1 MNRLIVALAAL
12 TAAVPAARGQETQ
25 KNKEKRDD
33 SERDR
38 SDRVWISRDEDRP
51 RLGISTSSGSR
62 RDTLGLLVSS
72 VSRGSP
78 AEKAGLE
85 EGDRIAAINGVNLR
99 LSRDDAGMSDMEGVL
114 QRRLVRELEK
124 HKVGDEVE
132 LRVYSNGQQKTL
144 KVKLESADDWEQ
156 PRVALRVLRDKM
168 ENRPVL
174 GIDLSSNGSRRDTL
188 GVLVIGVTEDGP
200 AEKAGIVEGD
210 RIAAIN
216 GVDLRVSKDDAGDWG
231 MSNARVRRFRRE
243 MEKVKPGD
251 DVEVRVYSGG
261 QTKTLRVKVAKASD
275 LSDDDRHGFSFG
287 DGFMDGV
294 PMAPMPMVTP
304 RAPRAPRAAVTP
316 YPPREPMMFHFDND
330 GDGPFRVEV
339 DREWR
344 DQLEVQLRRLRDG
357 VREGALQLKRLAPR
371 IRVEMNDTMG
381 DVDDDADG
389 VGDGD
394 MDDDDVAMA
403 DARAYAGAAAS
414 TRPRIATAVG
424 PRIRAVGEA
433 GPALRVG
440 RGISAFTGDN
450 ETVWL
455 DGLRLARVDGE
466 LASYFGDGSNRG
478 LLVLDVS
485 DRWRGIRE
493 GDVILRLDGRAVR
506 EGSRGIRVQLTDG
519 PSHRVELLRGGKR
532 ITVDA
537 TRDDR

>member
-12 TAAVPAARGQETQ
+12 TAAVSAARGQESQ

-38 SDRVWISRDEDRP
+38 SGRVWISRDEDRP

-99 LSRDDAGMSDMEGVL
+99 LSREDAGMSDMEGVL

-124 HKVGDEVE
+124 HKAGDEVE

-216 GVDLRVSKDDAGDWG
+216 GVDLRVSKEDAGDWG

-251 DVEVRVYSGG
+251 EVEVRVYSGG

-275 LSDDDRHGFSFG
+275 LSDDDRHGFSFS

-294 PMAPMPMVTP
+294 PMPMVTP
-304 RAPRAPRAAVTP
+304 RAPRAPRAAVP
-316 YPPREPMMFHFDND
+316 PSPPREPMAFRYDDD
-330 GDGPFRVEV
+330 GYGPIRVEV
-339 DREWR
+339 DPEWR
-344 DQLEVQLRRLRDG
+344 HELEGQLRRLSDG

-371 IRVEMNDTMG
+371 IRVEMNDMM
-381 DVDDDADG
+381 DDLDDDAHRDH
-389 VGDGD
+389 DLD
-394 MDDDDVAMA
+394 MDSDEVAMA
-403 DARAYAGAAAS
+403 DARAHAGSFAS
-414 TRPRIATAVG
+414 IRPRIATA
-424 PRIRAVGEA
+424 PRIRAVGTG
-433 GPALRVG
+433 GPTLRVG

-455 DGLRLARVDGE
+455 GGLRLARVDGE
-466 LASYFGDGSNRG
+466 LASYFGDGSDRG
-478 LLVLDVS
+478 LLVLEAGDG
-485 DRWRGIRE
+485 WRGIRE

-506 EGSRGIRVQLTDG
+506 EGARGIRVQLTDG

-532 ITVDA
+532 MTVDA